1 MKKYEN
7 VVFRRPAC
15 EGILPVWNE
24 NCKILMLGSITAVDG
39 MNKGFY
45 YASSRNQLWELL
57 DYSLNTDSFMKL
69 KNELKD
75 NYELFKNNKI
85 TNDEFIAN
93 RLNIKNQFSETLLN
107 NNIAVCD
114 VFTEC
119 YFNNNSSMDVD
130 IILNNKEYPYKTS
143 KEIIQNIID
152 KSKIKL
158 VVVNSKFVETMF
170 YKMNI
175 KGDFEVKYV
184 ISPSPRRGTIEKKKE
199 SWKDVFNIVSKID
212 K

>member
-1 MKKYEN
+1 MKKYRN
-7 VVFRRPAC
+7 VVFRKPVD
-15 EGILPVWNE
+15 EGIVPVWNE
-24 NCKILMLGSITAVDG
+24 NSKILMLGSITAVDG

-45 YASSRNQLWELL
+45 YSSGRNQLWELL
-57 DYSLNTDSFMKL
+57 DYSLNIDVFMRL
-69 KNELKD
+69 KNQLKD
-75 NYELFKNNKI
+75 NYDLFRNNKI
-85 TNDEFIAN
+85 TKDEFFSN
-93 RLNIKNQFSETLLN
+93 RSNVKNQFSKVLLD
-107 NNIAVCD
+107 NNIAMCD

-152 KSKIKL
+152 NSKVKL
-158 VVVNSKFVETMF
+158 VIVNSKFVEKMF

-199 SWKDVFNIVSKID
+199 FWKDVFNIVNDIGK
-212 K
+212 